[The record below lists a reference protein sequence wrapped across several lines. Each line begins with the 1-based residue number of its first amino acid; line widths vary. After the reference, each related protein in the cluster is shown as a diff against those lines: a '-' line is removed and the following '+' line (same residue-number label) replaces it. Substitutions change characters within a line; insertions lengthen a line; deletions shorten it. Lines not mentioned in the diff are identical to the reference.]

1 MGMKPLRYTRF
12 QDFLILFFSV
22 AGFLCAFF
30 VRVHFGFSLPLLSW
44 SFVVACLAA
53 FGVYRARRAP
63 FFYRALTCFIGHF
76 SAFTVVFLLF
86 SLAPR

>member
-1 MGMKPLRYTRF
+1 MKPLPYTPF
-12 QDFLILFFSV
+12 QAFLILLFSV
-22 AGFLCAFF
+22 AGFLGA
-30 VRVHFGFSLPLLSW
+30 VLVTAHFGFSLPLLLG

-53 FGVYRARRAP
+53 FGIYRSRRAP
-63 FFYRALTCFIGHF
+63 IAYRVFARFVGYL